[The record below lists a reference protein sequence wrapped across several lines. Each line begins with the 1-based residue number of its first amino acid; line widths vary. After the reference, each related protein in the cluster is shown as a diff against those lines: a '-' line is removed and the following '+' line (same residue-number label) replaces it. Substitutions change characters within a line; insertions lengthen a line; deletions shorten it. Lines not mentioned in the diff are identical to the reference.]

1 MNELSSEKKGEAPG
15 NTSPKPLNAFIQM
28 KRDSRWKVFGQAAV
42 TTLASIFIF
51 GSIGWLIDKW
61 IVGRGH
67 AFFITFLILSYP
79 VTQFALYR
87 KMKNFNFT
95 KK

>member
-1 MNELSSEKKGEAPG
+1 MNEFSSEKKGEAP

-28 KRDSRWKVFGQAAV
+28 KKDSRWKVFGQSALV
-42 TTLASIFIF
+42 TLTSIFVF
-51 GSIGWLIDKW
+51 GGIGWLIDEW
-61 IVGRGH
+61 MVGGGH

-79 VTQFALYR
+79 VTQFALYK